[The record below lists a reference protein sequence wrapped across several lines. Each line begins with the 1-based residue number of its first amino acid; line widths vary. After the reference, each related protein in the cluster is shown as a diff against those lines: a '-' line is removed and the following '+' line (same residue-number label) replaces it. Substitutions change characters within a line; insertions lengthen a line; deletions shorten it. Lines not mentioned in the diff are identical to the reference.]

1 MIYTAGIDV
10 GSTYTKAVILGEDDR
25 VVGRGLLKTG
35 FKLNEAGERALQQ
48 ALTKPIRSER
58 SGHATTAMAASS
70 SGRATST

>member
-10 GSTYTKAVILGEDDR
+10 GSTYTKAVILSEDDQ

-48 ALTKPIRSER
+48 AEAAGYGKVCLLSED
-58 SGHATTAMAASS
+58 GEHD
-70 SGRATST
+70 